1 MTSPE
6 SYFDGVLMAYDDC
19 SKFARHLAENVNA
32 GMANSD
38 VLSAR
43 DMEMVQTLTRL
54 VLTGLADS
62 FDTKSE
68 TVRQMVAAAKNGV
81 Q

>member
-1 MTSPE
+1 MSNPK

-19 SKFARHLAENVNA
+19 SKFARHLADNVNT

-43 DMEMVQTLTRL
+43 DMEMARTLTRL

-62 FDTKSE
+62 FDAKSV